1 MDWRGIVLR
10 AGAALLGVGVLLMMF
25 AAYSPDSA
33 AGVHTPALLCLA
45 VGALGLLAGLLPDK
59 LLTVFIIPEL
69 RQKILLTILFLAIY
83 RIGYYIPLPFADQT
97 KMYRN
102 LGSGPLGNILGY
114 VSMFS
119 GGNLSSATIFGLGI
133 MPYISASIIFQ
144 LLGAVYPPLEKLQ
157 KEGES
162 GRKKINEYTR
172 YATVGICLFQAF
184 MYVRYIMEPVS
195 SSGQGWALEGF
206 NQWNYWLT
214 MVVTMTTGTIFLM
227 WIGEQI
233 DEYGIGNGI
242 SLIIMAGIVA
252 RIPDATISLFWES
265 GHFRWSVLT
274 IGGGGGGSEISFEKL
289 VVLVVLFV
297 AVVVAV
303 IAITKGQRRIPT
315 QSAKHVRGRRVFGG
329 TRQSLPLRV
338 NQAGVMPVIFA
349 SSLLVLPYFVFGA
362 LANSTDWPLAVA
374 AKDAFERQGY
384 LYTVSFIALIYLFCY
399 FWTAIIFNPKDVANN
414 LKDYGSFIPGYRPG
428 KRTAEYLEKV
438 MMRITYVGA
447 AFLAVVAVIPTLV
460 TTTLEVNP
468 MIASFYGGTG
478 LLIVISVALD
488 LVQKINSHLVMRNYP
503 GLTED

>member
-1 MDWRGIVLR
+1 MDWRSIALRVGGGIL
-10 AGAALLGVGVLLMMF
+10 ALGVVLIAV
-25 AAYSPDSA
+25 AAANPESS
-33 AGVHTPALLCLA
+33 GSLHTPALVALA
-45 VGALGLLAGLLPDK
+45 VGALGLFVGLLPDK
-59 LLTVFIIPEL
+59 LITIFVIPEL

-83 RIGYYIPLPFADQT
+83 RIGYHIPLPFADQRE
-97 KMYRN
+97 MYKN
-102 LGSGPLGNILGY
+102 VGSGGPLGNILGY

-119 GGNLSSATIFGLGI
+119 GGNLQSATIFGLGI

-172 YATVGICLFQAF
+172 YATVAICLFQAF
-184 MYVRYIMEPVS
+184 MYVRFIMEPPS
-195 SSGQGWALEGF
+195 KNGQGWALPGF
-206 NQWNYWLT
+206 DGWNYWLT
-214 MVVTMTTGTIFLM
+214 MIVTMTAGTIFLM

-252 RIPDATISLFWES
+252 RIPDTTLSLFWEG
-265 GHFRWSVLT
+265 GHFKSSVFTL
-274 IGGGGGGSEISFEKL
+274 GGGGGNDISFEKL
-289 VVLVVLFV
+289 VTLVVLFV

-349 SSLLVLPYFVFGA
+349 SSLLVLPYFLFGA
-362 LANSTDWPLAVA
+362 LANSTDWLWAQA

-468 MIASFYGGTG
+468 MVASFYGGTG